1 MFALTQGFMVDLVEG
16 ISRILPG

>member
-16 ISRILPG
+16 ISRVLPG